1 MEQIRKLI
9 WNGAINTQILIDESL
24 LVGESSEGSNKLN
37 VRVLRDV
44 YIVHYLCHILE
55 DLRIHLRDAPER
67 LLPYLWFECG
77 GQPLPWNYPIGVLY
91 DSMRTQEICGYYKV
105 SRSTLENTVNV
116 WKIRLRYGTE
126 TPATCIPLIDGI
138 KQVKKYWMHQW
149 KQVCYILNGSSKQ
162 IMSLSIK
169 DSDRFWQSVL
179 RRDMATFEDIK
190 TKIVPKS
197 PRSLPLIIHGT
208 PAVTLQPVVHG
219 QNDDGTSA
227 TLADVLRSA
236 TPEYFDERDVFTG
249 TAVSNGI
256 QIPIEMALEKLYFH
270 FMSFDGFLHIVIDK
284 GQYMQTCQEKESI
297 RSVD

>member
-9 WNGAINTQILIDESL
+9 WDGAINVQISLDDAL
-24 LVGESSEGSNKLN
+24 LVGGSPEGSNRLN

-55 DLRIHLRDAPER
+55 DLRMHLRDVPER
-67 LLPYLWFECG
+67 LILHLWFEYG
-77 GQPLPWNYPIGVLY
+77 GQPMPWNCPIGVLY
-91 DSMRTQEICGYYKV
+91 DSMKAQQICGYYKV

-126 TPATCIPLIDGI
+126 IPATCIPLVDGI

-149 KQVCYILNGSSKQ
+149 KQVCYVLNGSSKQ

-169 DSDRFWQSVL
+169 DSDEFWQSVL
-179 RRDMATFEDIK
+179 RRDMTTFENIK
-190 TKIVPKS
+190 AKIVPKS

-208 PAVTLQPVVHG
+208 PGVTLQPVVHG
-219 QNDDGTSA
+219 QNDDGTPA
-227 TLADVLRSA
+227 TLANVLRSA
-236 TPEYFDERDVFTG
+236 TPEYFDERNVFSG
-249 TAVSNGI
+249 TAISNGV
-256 QIPIEMALEKLYFH
+256 QIPIEIELEKLYFL

-284 GQYMQTCQEKESI
+284 VQYM
-297 RSVD
+297 